1 MLATTFCVETMFL
14 HHSRVHTIV
23 PYELNEPE
31 RQTFYRKADIRGRRR
46 SGIIII
52 IDRFYIALFS
62 ALEQT
67 HFAHVACDSEGVTV
81 SFYSALFIIHRSGV
95 LAALLVPC
103 ETAAVSV
110 HVLCKPYNYA
120 PVYSVASFKAT

>member
-1 MLATTFCVETMFL
+1 METMFL

-23 PYELNEPE
+23 PDELNEPE
-31 RQTFYRKADIRGRRR
+31 RQTFYRKADISGRRR

-67 HFAHVACDSEGVTV
+67 HFAMSHAILKE
-81 SFYSALFIIHRSGV
+81 
-95 LAALLVPC
+95 
-103 ETAAVSV
+103 
-110 HVLCKPYNYA
+110 
-120 PVYSVASFKAT
+120 